1 MDKVPGGSLPFV
13 NPAAYTTVRP
23 ETQKSADLKSRDKGA
38 VKALKKTPFSRLLE
52 AQSGGTAEEVG
63 ALPAYP
69 PSEEALQ
76 ELLDDVHSAGDA
88 LKQRPL
94 AEEIT
99 QYKRAVR
106 HFLHYVV
113 ENSYSL
119 ESHEGVPNY
128 LKPGFKGQRGS
139 KEAMSGKLHYSIQ
152 VVDQKLEQLAS
163 GILSGQLGQL
173 YLLDRLDE
181 ITGLLVDLMK

>member
-1 MDKVPGGSLPFV
+1 MDKIDPGSGLPFF
-13 NPAAYTTVRP
+13 NPAAYTNARM
-23 ETQKSADLKSRDKGA
+23 ETRDKGA

-52 AQSGGTAEEVG
+52 TRNAEAMAEAG
-63 ALPAYP
+63 ALPDYP
-69 PSEEALQ
+69 PSEETLR

-94 AEEIT
+94 AEEIK

-113 ENSYSL
+113 ENGYGIKT
-119 ESHEGVPNY
+119 ENY
-128 LKPGFKGQRGS
+128 LFKHEKRRKVQI
-139 KEAMSGKLHYSIQ
+139 E

-163 GILSGQLGQL
+163 GILSGQLGQVE
-173 YLLDRLDE
+173 LLARLDE
-181 ITGLLVDLMK
+181 ITGLLVDLMQ